1 MERELIIRLNDIRK
15 ELEISEDDFI
25 KIVSLAIKRRENS
38 KIYIS
43 DELLYEIIIEAL
55 TNYDYEDMDDYDNRK
70 IEAISN
76 LNGMSILLK
85 DQNTIKHLT
94 EKGLYE
100 LWDEFQGINCL
111 IREGELPSKR
121 KTMEEI
127 VEKSAR
133 SLGV

>member
-1 MERELIIRLNDIRK
+1 MEKDLIIKLNNIRK
-15 ELEISEDDFI
+15 ELEIPEEDFI
-25 KIVSLAIKRRENS
+25 KIVSLAIKRRDNS

-85 DQNTIKHLT
+85 DQNTIKHIT

>member
-1 MERELIIRLNDIRK
+1 MEKELIIKLNNIRK
-15 ELEISEDDFI
+15 ELEIPEEDFI
-25 KIVSLAIKRRENS
+25 KIVSLAIKRRDNS

-85 DQNTIKHLT
+85 DQNTIKHIT